1 MVSINSTI
9 TKRNSTKLLSPWIS
23 KTQKHYNRNAING
36 NLHWSKR
43 ILSNFDEEILLKVFM
58 KVGYSLRFMN
68 RVINQFQKGKTQKMR
83 FGILELRNRV
93 TQRSYAKDV
102 TLRVTN
108 SKLKNQKFHLELLT
122 RR

>member
-1 MVSINSTI
+1 
-9 TKRNSTKLLSPWIS
+9 
-23 KTQKHYNRNAING
+23 
-36 NLHWSKR
+36 
-43 ILSNFDEEILLKVFM
+43 M

>member
-1 MVSINSTI
+1 
-9 TKRNSTKLLSPWIS
+9 
-23 KTQKHYNRNAING
+23 
-36 NLHWSKR
+36 
-43 ILSNFDEEILLKVFM
+43 M
-58 KVGYSLRFMN
+58 KADYSLRFMN

-108 SKLKNQKFHLELLT
+108 SKMKLLFFYFRVTDSKLKNKKLHFELLT
-122 RR
+122 QS